1 MKTIAFGVSLANL
14 NTQLRI
20 RNDILVSLV
29 ISKSKHCEP
38 VMLWLIFKL
47 MQLKNC
53 KLQFQE
59 NVEHENFMGLHLA
72 DQQFFVL

>member
-1 MKTIAFGVSLANL
+1 
-14 NTQLRI
+14 
-20 RNDILVSLV
+20 
-29 ISKSKHCEP
+29 
-38 VMLWLIFKL
+38 

-72 DQQFFVL
+72 DQQFFVLYGTKYWQSKVELNKNSTGIDIICTAFFFQTELK

>member
-1 MKTIAFGVSLANL
+1 
-14 NTQLRI
+14 
-20 RNDILVSLV
+20 
-29 ISKSKHCEP
+29 
-38 VMLWLIFKL
+38 MLWLIFKL

-59 NVEHENFMGLHLA
+59 NVEHENFMGLDLA